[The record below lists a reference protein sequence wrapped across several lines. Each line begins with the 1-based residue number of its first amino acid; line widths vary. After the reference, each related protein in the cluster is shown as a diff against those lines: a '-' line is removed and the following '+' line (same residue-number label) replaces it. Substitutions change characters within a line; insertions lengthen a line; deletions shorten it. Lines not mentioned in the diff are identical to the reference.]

1 MTPPDSDRPDSETP
15 PEDSPQADSP
25 SDESPSKETPS
36 KETPS
41 IDVPGDPGDPRSGT
55 DSGGEEG
62 GTPTPDRSSGARIPD
77 PISPAAGA
85 TVDEPSVTFE
95 WERVP
100 EAETYQVQIAKD
112 RTFDDIVFDGRVGA
126 SSRFTYSGLPPQEGV
141 SLYWRVRAYLP
152 TGEWTDY
159 GTVGTFV
166 LADWRPDQPSLRAGE
181 DAGAPAAETD
191 TGESSTSE
199 PMLLVFSLI
208 ITIVSVGLGIIYVQ
222 DGTVDDATTTTATA
236 EDSVNLKVEEPIPN
250 EDGETYQIS
259 IDRAM
264 ELVVERRGGTV
275 APDTAASP
283 AATE

>member
-1 MTPPDSDRPDSETP
+1 MTPPDSDRPDSKTP
-15 PEDSPQADSP
+15 PDDSSPDDSPPDDSQPEDSPT
-25 SDESPSKETPS
+25 EK
-36 KETPS
+36 TPS
-41 IDVPGDPGDPRSGT
+41 IDVPGDPGDMHS
-55 DSGGEEG
+55 GEEEG
-62 GTPTPDRSSGARIPD
+62 STTTPDRSSGARIPD

-95 WERVP
+95 WEHVS

-112 RTFDDIVFDGRVGA
+112 RAFDDIVFDGRVGA

-152 TGEWTDY
+152 SGEWTEY

-166 LADWRPDQPSLRAGE
+166 LADWRPDQPGLRSRE
-181 DAGAPAAETD
+181 DGGAPAVEAD

-199 PMLLVFSLI
+199 PMALVFALV
-208 ITIVSVGLGIIYVQ
+208 ITIVTVGLGIIYVQ
-222 DGTVDDATTTTATA
+222 DGTVDEATTTADTE
-236 EDSVNLKVEEPIPN
+236 EDSVSLKVEEPIPN
-250 EDGETYQIS
+250 EDGETFQIS

-275 APDTAASP
+275 APDTAA
-283 AATE
+283 AENE